1 MNELKEI
8 MEKFVSSGGDL
19 IATPSQA
26 WLDGKENTD
35 ELISAIKEADAE
47 CGNCGCELDP
57 LYKKALELLTNE
69 KEKEDE

>member
-8 MEKFVSSGGDL
+8 LEKFVSSGWDL
-19 IATPSQA
+19 IASPSQV
-26 WLDGKENTD
+26 WLDGKENKD

-57 LYKKALELLTNE
+57 LYKRALELLNKEGVKENE
-69 KEKEDE
+69 